1 MGKFIP
7 AGISSTDNSCCSVP
21 LVGITCDSKNK
32 VTAINWR
39 MAELSGSIPP
49 EIGNLNSLQNL
60 ALDINSLSG
69 SIPAEI
75 GNLKK
80 LTDM

>member
-1 MGKFIP
+1 
-7 AGISSTDNSCCSVP
+7 
-21 LVGITCDSKNK
+21 
-32 VTAINWR
+32 